1 MRYNKIIRSVFLLYW
16 LDLCGRLCDFINMAT
31 NIELDNEL
39 LSKAMELGKIK
50 TKRQAVNE
58 ALLEYVKRREQ
69 LEVLDLFGSV
79 DFDEDYDYKAQR
91 SEK

>member
-1 MRYNKIIRSVFLLYW
+1 
-16 LDLCGRLCDFINMAT
+16 MAT